1 MRVNANYLYDFNRN
15 KIVKNHLG
23 SYQIFRVK
31 DKRKRKS
38 DKKISA
44 DITYIVHVRKKI
56 YAGTYDSKIQRMN
69 MLYLYQNVVKK

>member
-38 DKKISA
+38 DKKFSA